1 MNMVED
7 EKKVLEGKI
16 TMAVDTKYNYIHI
29 FLENTLE
36 HVELLHIG
44 LKIHRNKVDHDKKVL
59 DGKLVPLVD
68 E

>member
-16 TMAVDTKYNYIHI
+16 TLAVDTKYNYIHI

-36 HVELLHIG
+36 HVELL
-44 LKIHRNKVDHDKKVL
+44 L